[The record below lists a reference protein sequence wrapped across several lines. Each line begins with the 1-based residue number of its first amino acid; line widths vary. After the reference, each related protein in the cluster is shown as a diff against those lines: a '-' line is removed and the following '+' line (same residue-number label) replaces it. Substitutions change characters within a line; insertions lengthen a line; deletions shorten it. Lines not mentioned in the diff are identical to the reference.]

1 MNTFRFAILL
11 TVMACL
17 ATAVYSQTTTRT
29 AETELRALDLAAAKA
44 VLEKDEKAI
53 ARYFTKD
60 SVTNNPRNGL
70 TRGSD
75 GIIDAVRTNLVNYH
89 SFTRALESVQVIGNT
104 AVTMGN
110 ETVVMKGP
118 DGGAGRTVERRY
130 TNIWMKRGKTWQIV
144 ARHANVICN

>member
-1 MNTFRFAILL
+1 MTTFRFTLLL
-11 TVMACL
+11 TIAACFG
-17 ATAVYSQTTTRT
+17 ATVYSQSANKT
-29 AETELRALDLAAAKA
+29 AEAELRVLDVAAAKA

-53 ARYFTKD
+53 ARYFTKE

-75 GIIDAVRTNLVNYH
+75 GVIEAVRTNLVNYH
-89 SFTRALESVQVIGNT
+89 SFTRALESVQVIGTT

-118 DGGAGRTVERRY
+118 DGGAGRTVQRRY
-130 TNIWMKRGKTWQIV
+130 TNVWMKRGKTWQIV
-144 ARHANVICN
+144 ARHANVICE